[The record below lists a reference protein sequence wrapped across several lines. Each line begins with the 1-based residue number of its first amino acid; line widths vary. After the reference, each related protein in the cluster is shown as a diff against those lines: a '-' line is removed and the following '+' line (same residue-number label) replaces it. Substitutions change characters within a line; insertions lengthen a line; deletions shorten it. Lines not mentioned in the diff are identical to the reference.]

1 MRLADK
7 VQEWLDRWEWDD
19 VIDLDEENETSSVN
33 FRFKIKDQSFEI
45 FIETDEKKD
54 LLKFYFYAPFCAL
67 PQKFIDCAVLF
78 NHINAFYRAGSIT
91 LDADGNIRWC
101 YFIGFQETDPSSKT
115 INNAFGAGKELFDE
129 WFDEISEVALTKT
142 TWQEMMDR
150 FNADSEKAVPD
161 SIALTF
167 PG

>member
-33 FRFKIKDQSFEI
+33 FIFEIKGQDFEI
-45 FIETDEKKD
+45 FIETDEKID
-54 LLKFYFYAPFCAL
+54 GLKFYFYAPFCAL

-78 NHINAFYRAGSIT
+78 NHINTFSRVGSIT
-91 LDADGNIRWC
+91 LDFSGNIRWC

-115 INNAFGAGKELFDE
+115 INNAFAAGQELFDQ
-129 WFDEISEVALTKT
+129 WFDVISEVALTQT
-142 TWQEMMDR
+142 TWQEMLDR
-150 FNADSEKAVPD
+150 FNAGSEKAAPD
-161 SIALTF
+161 SIVFTF